1 MPSGLLATRQEG
13 RVLWAEIRNPHVNFL
28 TVDMLTDLWE
38 LVRRVRNDDSVRV
51 LVLTGGI
58 EDTYIMHFSIPELL
72 RISEDNRT
80 SPIAAL
86 ARFGA
91 GRALLDGVLTLNNV
105 LMDRF
110 PAVEELNLSVARA
123 IRGRMFTLLLWLQ
136 MHRLYRA
143 VERLEKVTIAAING
157 HCNGGGSE
165 LSACFDFRFMVGDQG
180 FTIGQPEVLVGI
192 IPGGG
197 GSQRWPRLIG
207 KAKALEWM
215 LKGNQLKPLE
225 AKDMGILTDVFDRD
239 EFAGRVQEFAQVMAA
254 RPPVAVG
261 AIKRAVH
268 GGSDT
273 FLARGLAVELLESLR
288 VFDTRDAERGM
299 GSYARLLEE
308 RVDVPPDERIAPDE
322 LFDTM
327 YDASFF
333 DGFEGK

>member
-1 MPSGLLATRQEG
+1 MPSGLLKTRQEG
-13 RVLWAEIRNPHVNFL
+13 RVLWAEICNPHVNFL
-28 TVDMLTDLWE
+28 TVDILTDLWE
-38 LVRRVRNDDSVRV
+38 LVRKVREDDSVRV

-72 RISEDNRT
+72 RIADDNKA

-86 ARFGA
+86 ARSGA
-91 GRALLDGVLTLNNV
+91 GRALLDGLLTINNV

-110 PAVEELNLSVARA
+110 PAIEEMNLAVARTL
-123 IRGRMFTLLLWLQ
+123 RGRMFTLLLWLQ
-136 MHRLYRA
+136 MHRLYRTI
-143 VERLEKVTIAAING
+143 ERLDKVTIAAING

-165 LSACFDFRFMVGDQG
+165 MSACFDFRFMVGDQG

-207 KAKALEWM
+207 KGKALEWM
-215 LKGNQLKPLE
+215 LKGNQLEPVE
-225 AKDMGILTDVFDRD
+225 AKEMGIITEVFGKA
-239 EFAGRVQEFAQVMAA
+239 EFVERVQEFADVMAL

-273 FLARGLAVELLESLR
+273 FLARALTIELLESLR
-288 VFDTRDAERGM
+288 VFDTRDVERGM

-308 RVDVPPDERIAPDE
+308 RVDVPPEERITPDE

-327 YDASFF
+327 YNASFF
-333 DGFEGK
+333 EGFDGT